1 MVMNKN
7 NLQVKRLLQ
16 EIKDNS
22 HKNVKIYSLSDCPAC
37 IELKEKVE
45 KIGLVF
51 ENIDMG
57 GNDEMWDKLEEMG
70 GSDFVPQVEVEGK
83 LIKEGEYETITDLIS
98 KTLSMLL
105 ERKIIIK

>member
-1 MVMNKN
+1 MNKN
-7 NLQVKRLLQ
+7 NLQVKRLLE
-16 EIKDNS
+16 EIKDNN
-22 HKNVKIYSLSDCPAC
+22 HKNVKIYSLNDCPSC

-57 GNDEMWDKLEEMG
+57 GNDEMWDILEEMG
-70 GSDFVPQVEVEGK
+70 GGDFVPQVEVDGK